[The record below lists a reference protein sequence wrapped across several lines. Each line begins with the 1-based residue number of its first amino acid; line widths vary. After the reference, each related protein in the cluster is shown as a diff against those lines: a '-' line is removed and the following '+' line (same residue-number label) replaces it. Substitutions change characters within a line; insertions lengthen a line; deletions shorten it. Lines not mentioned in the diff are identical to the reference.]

1 MDSPA
6 AGNLGLHGSQPVL
19 SKGLIRRPTA
29 VLNVIGITSRI
40 AGSGY
45 SKVTGRHCTRLR
57 PPRAI
62 AQTTGASVMTPVLVT
77 GGSGFIGQHLV
88 SQLVAR
94 GRQVRVLDV
103 CAPARAVPA
112 VEYIEGSV
120 LDTRVVDDAAAGV
133 GEIYHL
139 AGLPG
144 MWKLDRTEF
153 HDVNF
158 IGTRNVLAAARRH
171 HVGRILH
178 CSTESIFF
186 NASRPASGEEA
197 LLSVDE
203 MPGPYTRS
211 KMLGDELAMQAA
223 ASGLPVI
230 IGCPTMPIGPSD
242 RNVTPP
248 TAMLQYFLRKSFL
261 QIYLDFIVNMVDVR
275 DAAAGLILAM
285 EKGRIGHRYLLGG
298 DSLPLGD
305 ILKLMASISG
315 RGTALVRLPGIV
327 AELAAWF
334 IELKADYIT
343 GREPS
348 ATVEGVRIARR
359 ATALSIEKA
368 RRELGYVARP
378 VEPILRELIAGM
390 VGAPATAQV
399 LRHA

>member
-1 MDSPA
+1 
-6 AGNLGLHGSQPVL
+6 
-19 SKGLIRRPTA
+19 
-29 VLNVIGITSRI
+29 
-40 AGSGY
+40 
-45 SKVTGRHCTRLR
+45 
-57 PPRAI
+57 
-62 AQTTGASVMTPVLVT
+62 MTPVLVT

-94 GRQVRVLDV
+94 GQQVRVLDV
-103 CAPARAVPA
+103 CAPVRALPG

-120 LDTRVVDDAAAGV
+120 LDTRIVDEATAGV
-133 GEIYHL
+133 GEVYHL

-158 IGTRNVLAAARRH
+158 IGTRNVLDAARRH
-171 HVGRILH
+171 NVGRILH

-186 NASRPASGEEA
+186 NASTPGKHSSEEA
-197 LLSVDE
+197 ALSADE

-230 IGCPTMPIGPSD
+230 IGCPTMPLGPSD
-242 RNVTPP
+242 HNVTPP
-248 TAMLQYFLRKSFL
+248 TAMLRYFLGKSFL

-285 EKGRIGHRYLLGG
+285 EKGRIGHRYMLGG
-298 DSLPLGD
+298 ESLRLGE

-315 RGTALVRLPGIV
+315 RGTALIPLPGII

-334 IELKADYIT
+334 IELKADYLT
-343 GREPS
+343 RREPS

-359 ATALSIEKA
+359 ATALSIDKA
-368 RRELGYVARP
+368 KRELGYVARP
-378 VEPILRELIAGM
+378 VDPMLREIIANM
-390 VGAPATAQV
+390 VGASAASSAEVGLAAPA
-399 LRHA
+399 H